1 YMSNNY
7 KKTLKK
13 LHKWINRK
21 NNKLQNA
28 YHQLSK
34 NLVKKFDIISMENLN
49 IKGMFKNKKWSSKLQ
64 KISLY
69 KLLQMI
75 KYKSR

>member
-1 YMSNNY
+1 M
-7 KKTLKK
+7 
-13 LHKWINRK
+13 NRK

-34 NLVKKFDIISMENLN
+34 YIVKKFDIISMENLN

-69 KLLQMI
+69 KLIQMI
-75 KYKSR
+75 KYKAQ